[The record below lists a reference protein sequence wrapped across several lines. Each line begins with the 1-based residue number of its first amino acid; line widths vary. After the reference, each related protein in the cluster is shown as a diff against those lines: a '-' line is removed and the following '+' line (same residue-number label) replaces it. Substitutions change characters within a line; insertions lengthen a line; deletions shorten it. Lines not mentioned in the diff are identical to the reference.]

1 MLFCALLI
9 AQHDVCTLLMLR
21 RFSEGLE
28 VEAEGGGV
36 ARNFLLAGG
45 RGIDEWASPVTSD
58 ALFSTV

>member
-45 RGIDEWASPVTSD
+45 RGIDE
-58 ALFSTV
+58 